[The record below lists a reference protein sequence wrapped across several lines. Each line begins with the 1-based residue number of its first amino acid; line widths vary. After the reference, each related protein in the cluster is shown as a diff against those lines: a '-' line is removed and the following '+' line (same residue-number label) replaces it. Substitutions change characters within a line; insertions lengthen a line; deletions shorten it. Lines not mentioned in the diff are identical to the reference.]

1 MMPWLVD
8 LQNKYAARGFHVLAL
23 SLDDD
28 ASRAEIGEF
37 TDKNHMNFPV
47 LIGNETV
54 AKLYGGV
61 PAMPESV
68 LISEDGKVV
77 ERIVGL
83 RSKSELEG
91 SVKKAMNVHAGDTV
105 LAPAATGA
113 QK

>member
-1 MMPWLVD
+1 MVI
-8 LQNKYAARGFHVLAL
+8 AV

-37 TDKNHMNFPV
+37 ADKNHMNFPV

-61 PAMPESV
+61 TAVPESV
-68 LISEDGKVV
+68 LFSEDGKVV

-83 RSKSELEG
+83 RSKSEVEG
-91 SVKKAMNVHAGDTV
+91 SIKKAMNVHTRDTV
-105 LAPAATGA
+105 LAPAAAGA